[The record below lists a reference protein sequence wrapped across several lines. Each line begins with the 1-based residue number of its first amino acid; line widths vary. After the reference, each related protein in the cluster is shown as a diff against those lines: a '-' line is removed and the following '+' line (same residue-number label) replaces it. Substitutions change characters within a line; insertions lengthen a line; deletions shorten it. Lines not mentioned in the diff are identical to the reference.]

1 MPPTEGA
8 FLVLLFAGVAALI
21 AGLLWTR
28 LNWRPD
34 VPPYSRST
42 RTLDV
47 QLHPE
52 RYATHDAL
60 RTIRLANIVGALCT
74 SGAVLVLAYELLR
87 IMLANSVHFSG

>member
-8 FLVLLFAGVAALI
+8 FLVLLFAGVTALI

-28 LNWRPD
+28 VHWRPD
-34 VPPYSRST
+34 IPTYSRRT

-52 RYATHDAL
+52 RYATPDAL
-60 RTIRLANIVGALCT
+60 RTIRLATIVGALCVG
-74 SGAVLVLAYELLR
+74 GAVLVLVYQLLKTALR
-87 IMLANSVHFSG
+87 G